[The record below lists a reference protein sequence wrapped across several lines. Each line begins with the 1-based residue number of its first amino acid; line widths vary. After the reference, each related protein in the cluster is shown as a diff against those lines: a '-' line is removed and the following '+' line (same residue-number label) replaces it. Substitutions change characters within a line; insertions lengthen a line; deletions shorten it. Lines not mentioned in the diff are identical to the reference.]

1 MRRLLLVLVCFLFT
15 TVGAWAQQVLVDSLV
30 KVLNA
35 TDNNAARVDLL
46 CELSSASYNYDIELG
61 YSYAQQAYAKAKRLS
76 YKKGMRYALI
86 LQGFYHHDIGQ
97 NATALKYYHEA
108 SALYDSPDDLQA
120 YAFVMAGNLYRVR
133 GQYDSADLF
142 YAKGLAVQD
151 KIKSETYR
159 AYTYKSMARL
169 YMVQWK
175 NKEAEESLIK
185 ALELYKRK
193 NSRRGVADTELLLAR
208 LYRNKT
214 DYAQADVYIAQACK
228 TANVLNDDF
237 LQFQCLTIT
246 GEVHADNG
254 DYTEALALY
263 FKALKMLA
271 TKNIPTLT
279 LNLYYN
285 IGSVYE
291 ERGQNDLGLKYFLE
305 ALKIAEKLDDKHEV
319 ARIQSSV
326 AWIYKNQLNFTLALD
341 YIKKSLATRELIED
355 EHGISNCYNVLGLIY
370 LLEKK
375 YSLAQDYMLKSL
387 AIRKRI
393 DHKKG
398 ISASLFNL
406 GLISEAQQDFS
417 NAMRYQEEAL
427 AMDEQIGNRYGLG
440 ISYNS
445 IGNLYTRV
453 GRLADAK
460 HYLEKARNIGE
471 EMQSET
477 LLMYNKLYW
486 SKYLEAKGDLKN
498 ALLYHQQYSQLNDS
512 LYSESNAGKLAELE
526 ALYQV
531 EKKDE
536 AIVMLNQQRE
546 LQKNRIDIQQSQINL
561 QNTVI
566 LFGIAGTILIS
577 ILAINIYRYNRKMRK
592 ANISILEQKE
602 EIQAQSE
609 ELTEANQRLVRLN
622 EELIEK
628 TEEIQAQSEELRETN
643 EMIVEINRDLDDMVS
658 KRTAQLNEA
667 YKELDTFFYRSSH
680 DFRRPLTTFMG
691 LAEVASVTVKDHN
704 ALELFDK
711 VRETARSLD
720 KMLIKLQSISDVG
733 AQQLV
738 YKEVFIEEIYLNI
751 CDDFR
756 EEILAKGIK
765 TFCEVSL
772 HEPFISY
779 PAMVRIILEN
789 MVENAINF
797 STPVNP
803 FIRLQVHQQN
813 DECVMILEDNG
824 QGILKEYHER
834 VFEMYF
840 RASDRSKG
848 NGLGLYIVRKAVEK
862 LNGSITLEASV
873 NEGSRFIIRLPVSYH
888 ESVLTSRFKI

>member
-1 MRRLLLVLVCFLFT
+1 MRRLSLVLVCFLFT
-15 TVGAWAQQVLVDSLV
+15 TVGAWGQQVLVDSLV
-30 KVLNA
+30 QVLNA
-35 TDNNAARVDLL
+35 TDNNAAKVDLL
-46 CELSSASYNYDIELG
+46 CELSSVSYNYDIELG
-61 YSYAQQAYAKAKRLS
+61 QSYAQQAYAKAKRLN
-76 YKKGMRYALI
+76 YQKGMRYALI
-86 LQGFYHHDIGQ
+86 LQGFYHQDVGE
-97 NATALKYYHEA
+97 NATALRYYHQA
-108 SALYDSPDDLQA
+108 SALSDSPDDLQA
-120 YAFVMAGNLYRVR
+120 YGYIMTGNLYRVIA
-133 GQYDSADLF
+133 QYDSAELF
-142 YAKGLAVQD
+142 YKKGMTIQNQVQSD
-151 KIKSETYR
+151 TYR
-159 AYTYKSMARL
+159 AYTYKSIARL
-169 YMVQWK
+169 YMVQWR
-175 NKEAEESLIK
+175 NKDAEEKLNK
-185 ALELYKRK
+185 ALELYKGK
-193 NSRRGVADTELLLAR
+193 NSSRSVADVELLLAQ
-208 LYRNKT
+208 LYRNITNYTK
-214 DYAQADVYIAQACK
+214 AEVYITRACE
-228 TANVLNDDF
+228 TADRLNDDF
-237 LQFQCLTIT
+237 LQLQCLTLT
-246 GEVHADNG
+246 GETKADNG
-254 DYTEALALY
+254 DYTEALELY

-271 TKNIPTLT
+271 SKNIPSITII
-279 LNLYYN
+279 LYYN

-291 ERGQNDLGLKYFLE
+291 ERGQNDLALKYFFE
-305 ALKIAEKLDDKHEV
+305 SLKIAEKLGDKHQT
-319 ARIQSSV
+319 ARILSSI
-326 AWIYKNQLNFTLALD
+326 AWIYKNQLNFELAND
-341 YIKKSLATRELIED
+341 YIKRSLAIREQIGD
-355 EHGISNCYNVLGLIY
+355 EHGISNCYNVIGLIY
-370 LLEKK
+370 FLEKN
-375 YSLAQDYMLKSL
+375 YSQALDYMQRSL
-387 AIRKRI
+387 SVRKRI

-398 ISASLFNL
+398 ISASLFNI
-406 GLISEAQQDFS
+406 GLIYEAQRKYPE
-417 NAMRYQEEAL
+417 AMRYQEEAL
-427 AMDEQIGNRYGLG
+427 AIDERIGNRYGLG

-445 IGNLYTRV
+445 IGNLFIRV
-453 GRLADAK
+453 GRLPDAK
-460 HYLEKARNIGE
+460 HYLEKAQQIGE
-471 EMQSET
+471 EIGSET

-486 SKYLEAKGDLKN
+486 AKYLEAKGDFKK
-498 ALLYHQQYSQLNDS
+498 ALLYQQQYSQLNDS
-512 LYSESNAGKLAELE
+512 LYSESNAGKLAEHE

-536 AIVMLNQQRE
+536 TILLLNQQRE

-566 LFGIAGTILIS
+566 LFGIAATILIS
-577 ILAINIYRYNRKMRK
+577 ILAVNIYRYNRQMRK
-592 ANISILEQKE
+592 ANRSILEQKE

-643 EMIVEINRDLDDMVS
+643 EMIVEINRDLDETVS

-738 YKEVFIEEIYLNI
+738 YKEVFIDEIYLNI

-797 STPVNP
+797 STPINP
-803 FIRLQVHQQN
+803 FIRLQVYQEK

-862 LNGSITLEASV
+862 LNGTITLEANV
-873 NEGSRFIIRLPVSYH
+873 NEGSRFIIRLPASYQ
-888 ESVLTSRFKI
+888 ESVLASRFKL

>member
-1 MRRLLLVLVCFLFT
+1 MKRLSLVLICFLFT
-15 TVGAWAQQVLVDSLV
+15 TVWAWGQQVLVDSLV
-30 KVLNA
+30 RVLNA

-46 CELSSASYNYDIELG
+46 CELSSVSYNYDIELG
-61 YSYAQQAYAKAKRLS
+61 QSYAQQAYAKAKRLN
-76 YKKGMRYALI
+76 YKKGMRHALI
-86 LQGFYHHDIGQ
+86 LQGFYHQDIGE
-97 NATALKYYHEA
+97 NTIALKHYHEA
-108 SALYDSPDDLQA
+108 SALSDSPDDLQA
-120 YAFVMAGNLYRVR
+120 YGYVMTGNLYRIIAR
-133 GQYDSADLF
+133 YDSAELF
-142 YAKGLAVQD
+142 YKKSMMVQNQ
-151 KIKSETYR
+151 IRSETYR
-159 AYTYKSMARL
+159 AYIYKSLARL

-175 NKEAEESLIK
+175 NKEAEEKLNK
-185 ALELYKRK
+185 ALELYKGM
-193 NSRRGVADTELLLAR
+193 NRRRSVADVELQLAQ
-208 LYRNKT
+208 LYRNTT
-214 DYAQADVYIAQACK
+214 DYTKAEVYIARACE
-228 TANVLNDDF
+228 TANLLKDDF
-237 LQFQCLTIT
+237 LQFQCLELT
-246 GEVHADNG
+246 GETKADNG
-254 DYTEALALY
+254 DYKEALELY
-263 FKALKMLA
+263 FKALKLLA
-271 TKNIPTLT
+271 SRNIPPTTLP
-279 LNLYYN
+279 LYYN
-285 IGSVYE
+285 IGAVYE
-291 ERGQNDLGLKYFLE
+291 ERGQNDLALKYFFE
-305 ALKIAEKLDDKHEV
+305 ALKIAEKLGDKHEI

-326 AWIYKNQLNFTLALD
+326 AWIYKNQFNFTLAHD
-341 YIKKSLATRELIED
+341 YIKRSLAIREQIQD
-355 EHGISNCYNVLGLIY
+355 QHGISNCYNVIGLIY

-375 YSLAQDYMLKSL
+375 YSLALDYMQNSL
-387 AIRKRI
+387 TIRKRI
-393 DHKKG
+393 DHRKG
-398 ISASLFNL
+398 ISASLFNI
-406 GLISEAQQDFS
+406 GLIYEAQQNYS
-417 NAMRYQEEAL
+417 EAMRYQEEAL
-427 AMDEQIGNRYGLG
+427 TMDEQIGNRYELG

-445 IGNLYTRV
+445 IGNLYIRV

-460 HYLEKARNIGE
+460 RCLEKAQQIGE
-471 EMQSET
+471 EIQSET

-486 SKYLEAKGDLKN
+486 SKYLEAKGDFKK
-498 ALLYHQQYSQLNDS
+498 ALLYQQQYSQLNDS

-536 AIVMLNQQRE
+536 AILMLNQQRE

-577 ILAINIYRYNRKMRK
+577 LLAISIYRYNRRIRK
-592 ANISILEQKE
+592 ANRSILEQKQ

-643 EMIVEINRDLDDMVS
+643 EMIVEINRDLDEVVN

-691 LAEVASVTVKDHN
+691 LAEVASVTVKDLN

-738 YKEVFIEEIYLNI
+738 YKEVFIEEIYQNV

-756 EEILAKGIK
+756 EELLAKGIK

-772 HEPFISY
+772 HGPFISY
-779 PAMVRIILEN
+779 PAMIRIILEN

-803 FIRLQVHQQN
+803 FIRLRVYQER
-813 DECVMILEDNG
+813 DECVVILEDNG

-862 LNGSITLEASV
+862 LIGAITLEADV
-873 NEGSRFIIRLPVSYH
+873 DEGSRFIIRLPVSYQ
-888 ESVLTSRFKI
+888 ESVLTSRFKL

>member
-1 MRRLLLVLVCFLFT
+1 MRRLLVVLVCFLFT
-15 TVGAWAQQVLVDSLV
+15 TVGAWAQQVLADSLV
-30 KVLNA
+30 GVLNA
-35 TDNNAARVDLL
+35 TENNAARVDVL
-46 CELSSASYNYDIELG
+46 CELSSVSYNYDIELG
-61 YSYAQQAYAKAKRLS
+61 YSYAQQAYAKARHLN

-86 LQGFYHHDIGQ
+86 LQGFYQQDVGD
-97 NATALKYYHEA
+97 NATALKYYREA

-120 YAFVMAGNLYRVR
+120 YGYVMTGNLYRIK
-133 GQYDSADLF
+133 GLYDSAAIF
-142 YAKGLAVQD
+142 YGRGMAVLD
-151 KIKSETYR
+151 NIKSDTYR

-169 YMVQWK
+169 YMAQWK
-175 NKEAEESLIK
+175 NKEAEECLVK
-185 ALELYKRK
+185 ALDLYKKK
-193 NSRRGVADTELLLAR
+193 NNNRSVADTELLLAR

-214 DYAQADVYIAQACK
+214 DYAKADVYIAQACQV
-228 TANVLNDDF
+228 ANALKDDY
-237 LQFQCLTIT
+237 LQFQCLAIT
-246 GEVHADNG
+246 GEVRADNG
-254 DYTEALALY
+254 DYTQALELY
-263 FKALKMLA
+263 FRALKMLA
-271 TKNIPTLT
+271 SKNIPTFT
-279 LNLYYN
+279 VNLYYN

-291 ERGQNDLGLKYFLE
+291 ERGQNDLALKYFLE
-305 ALKIAEKLDDKHEV
+305 ALKIAEKLGNKHEL

-326 AWIYKNQLNFTLALD
+326 AWIYKNQLSFSLAHD
-341 YIKKSLATRELIED
+341 YVNKSLAIREEIGD
-355 EHGISNCYNVLGLIY
+355 DHGISNCYNVMGLMY

-375 YSLAQDYMLKSL
+375 YTRAQDYMLKSL

-393 DHKKG
+393 DHKTG
-398 ISASLFNL
+398 ISACLFNL
-406 GLISEAQQDFS
+406 GLISEARQDFS
-417 NAMRYQEEAL
+417 SAMRYQEEAL
-427 AMDEQIGNRYGLG
+427 AIDERIGNRYSLG
-440 ISYNS
+440 VSYNS
-445 IGNLYTRV
+445 IGNLYIRV

-460 HYLEKARNIGE
+460 HYLEKARDVGMEI
-471 EMQSET
+471 QSET
-477 LLMYNKLYW
+477 LKMYNKLFW
-486 SKYLEAKGDLKN
+486 SKYLEAKGDFKN
-498 ALLYHQQYSQLNDS
+498 ALVYHQQYSQLNDS
-512 LYSESNAGKLAELE
+512 IYSENNAGRLAELE

-546 LQKNRIDIQQSQINL
+546 LQKNRIDIQQAQINL

-566 LFGIAGTILIS
+566 LFGIAGIILIS
-577 ILAINIYRYNRKMRK
+577 VLSINIYRYNRQMRK
-592 ANISILEQKE
+592 ANIAIVEQKE

-643 EMIVEINRDLDDMVS
+643 EMIVEINRDLDEMVS

-738 YKEVFIEEIYLNI
+738 YKEVFIEEIYQNI

-756 EEILAKGIK
+756 EDILAKGIK
-765 TFCEVSL
+765 TYCEVSL
-772 HEPFISY
+772 REPFISY

-789 MVENAINF
+789 MIENAINF
-797 STPVNP
+797 STPLNP
-803 FIRLQVHQQN
+803 FIRLQAHQEN
-813 DECVMILEDNG
+813 DECVLILEDNG

-862 LNGSITLEASV
+862 LNGSISLAADID
-873 NEGSRFIIRLPVSYH
+873 EGSRFIIRLPISYH
-888 ESVLTSRFKI
+888 ESVLTSRFKV